1 MHIQGIARKDKRTKN
16 LVKRLRPGDL
26 AIINHQDI
34 DQVSAKMLVE
44 RRVKAILNA
53 SSSISGKY
61 ANLGPSIL
69 RRAGIL
75 LLDNLGEE
83 VFSQIQEGD
92 RIEIRDNQVLKGER
106 LIAEGNE
113 LDEEE
118 ISRRLA
124 QAKGNLGKELEKFVE
139 NTLRYVKE
147 EKALLLEETS
157 VPQLDLNISGRQVL
171 VVIRGADY
179 EEDLRA
185 LGAYIKEQKPVLMGV
200 DGGADALVEFGYK
213 PDIIIGDMDS
223 VSDQAL
229 LCGAK
234 ILVHS
239 YIRGRA
245 PGLERVEKLGL
256 KPTLIP
262 LPGLSEDVAL
272 LLAYQLGAELIV
284 GVGTHFSLNEFL
296 EKGRQ
301 GMASTFLVRLKI
313 GSIFFDAKG
322 VSKLYRG
329 GVSLSLIL
337 GLILAALVPI
347 IVVLFTSP
355 LARSFFRLLKIMVEK
370 RLGV

>member
-34 DQVSAKMLVE
+34 DRVSAKALVE

-69 RRAGIL
+69 RRAGIPI
-75 LLDNLGEE
+75 LDNLGEE

-92 RIEIRDNQVLKGER
+92 RIEIRDNQVLKEGR
-106 LIAEGNE
+106 LIAEGE
-113 LDEEE
+113 KLDEEE
-118 ISRRLA
+118 ILRRLT

-147 EKALLLEETS
+147 EKAILLEETS
-157 VPQLDLNISGRQVL
+157 IPQLDLNISGRQVL
-171 VVIRGADY
+171 VVVRGADY

-200 DGGADALVEFGYK
+200 DGGADALIEFGYK
-213 PDIIIGDMDS
+213 PDLIIGDMDS

-284 GVGTHFSLNEFL
+284 GVGTHFSLDEFL

-347 IVVLFTSP
+347 IVVLVTSP
-355 LARSFFRLLKIMVEK
+355 LARSFLRLLKIMVEK